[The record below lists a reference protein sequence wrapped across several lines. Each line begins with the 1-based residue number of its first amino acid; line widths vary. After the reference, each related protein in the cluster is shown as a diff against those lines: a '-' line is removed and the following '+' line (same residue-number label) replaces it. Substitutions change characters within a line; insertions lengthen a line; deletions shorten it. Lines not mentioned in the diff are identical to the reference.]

1 MGTGGYQIVHK
12 SATQLANELYA
23 LGDFLSRW
31 EYTQIRD
38 AIEQAMPDENGQ
50 ALRDRFLDIV
60 IDGVSMT
67 GLDIVKI
74 ANKVMKIES
83 IYAKAEQE
91 GAAGSMLA

>member
-1 MGTGGYQIVHK
+1 MGTGGYQIDHK
-12 SATQLANELYA
+12 SATQLANELY
-23 LGDFLSRW
+23 
-31 EYTQIRD
+31 EIR
-38 AIEQAMPDENGQ
+38 
-50 ALRDRFLDIV
+50 LDIV